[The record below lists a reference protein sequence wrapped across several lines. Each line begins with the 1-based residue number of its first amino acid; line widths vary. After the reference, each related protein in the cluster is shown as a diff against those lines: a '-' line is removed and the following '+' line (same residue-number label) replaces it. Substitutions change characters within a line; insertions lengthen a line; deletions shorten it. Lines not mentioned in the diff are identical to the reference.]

1 MPEVL
6 WTSDEIAAATGGEAL
21 GDPFEVSGLGIDTRT
36 LKLGELFVALVG
48 ERDGHDYLEA
58 AARAG
63 AAGALVSSPSPRS
76 GEGKEAL
83 PAVRVD
89 DTLRGLER
97 LAAAARDRS
106 PARRCAVTGSV
117 GKTSV
122 TQAIAAALRLA
133 GRSHAPVKS
142 FNNHIGVPLTLAA
155 LPRDAQFAV
164 FELGMNHAGEIAP
177 LSRLVRPHVAV
188 VTTVGPV
195 HVENFPDGEIG
206 VARAKAEVFEGLAPG
221 GVAVLNA
228 DEKWFELLADAARAA
243 GAKVLSFGRGEG
255 CDARLLSSLPLDGGG
270 TEGGGAR
277 SELGEAG
284 AGGRDA
290 ASDFHPDG
298 ADTPPS
304 LPFPHRGGRELTV
317 KLQGTELTFPIAQAG
332 AHWGPNSLAVLLAVE
347 ALGAP
352 VACALDA
359 LATFAPLA
367 GRGATRPVAVPGG
380 EITLVDESYNANPVS
395 MRAALDT
402 LAKAPPRRLAVLT
415 DMLELGPEAAR
426 HHAELAEPIRAA
438 DIAATYLAGPS
449 MRHLH
454 EALPQGRRGVWAHD
468 AAELAPAVLA
478 AIRPG
483 DTVMVK
489 GSNGSNAG
497 LIVKALVEAALPAGA
512 PL

>member
-6 WTSDEIAAATGGEAL
+6 WTSDEIAAATGGEAT
-21 GDPFEVSGLGIDTRT
+21 GAPFAVSGLGIDTRT
-36 LKLGELFVALVG
+36 LKAGELFVALVG
-48 ERDGHDYLEA
+48 ERDGHDYLDA
-58 AARAG
+58 AADAG
-63 AAGALVSSPSPRS
+63 AAGALVFSPPLR
-76 GEGKEAL
+76 GRRHHPL
-83 PAVRVD
+83 PCVRVD
-89 DTLRGLER
+89 ETLQGLQS

-106 PARRCAVTGSV
+106 PAQRCAVTGSV

-122 TQAIAAALRLA
+122 TQAIAAALKLA
-133 GRSHAPVKS
+133 GPSHAPVKS

-155 LPRDAQFAV
+155 LPCDARFAV
-164 FELGMNHAGEIAP
+164 FELGMNHAGEIGP

-195 HVENFPDGEIG
+195 HVENFPNGEIG

-228 DEKWFELLADAARAA
+228 DDTWFELLADTARAA
-243 GAKVLSFGRGEG
+243 GAKVLSFGRGAS
-255 CDARLLSSLPLDGGG
+255 CDAQLISFDREAPSTASRSPSPREGGSGATDAPPLEERAANP
-270 TEGGGAR
+270 TEGAYIHAR
-277 SELGEAG
+277 LH
-284 AGGRDA
+284 GRDL
-290 ASDFHPDG
+290 S
-298 ADTPPS
+298 
-304 LPFPHRGGRELTV
+304 
-317 KLQGTELTFPIAQAG
+317 FPIAQAG

-352 VACALDA
+352 VACALQA
-359 LATFAPLA
+359 LATFTPLA
-367 GRGATRPVAVPGG
+367 GRGAARHVSVPGG

-426 HHAELAEPIRAA
+426 HHAELAEPIRLA
-438 DIAATYLAGPS
+438 DITATYLAGPS

-454 EALPQGRRGVWAHD
+454 DALPQGRRGVWAYD

-478 AIRPG
+478 AVRPG

-489 GSNGSNAG
+489 GSNGSNAA
-497 LIVKALVEAALPAGA
+497 LIVKALVEAAPARGGLTPAGA
-512 PL
+512 QR

>member
-1 MPEVL
+1 MPEML
-6 WTSDEIAAATGGEAL
+6 WTSDEIAAATRGERL
-21 GDPFEVSGLGIDTRT
+21 GAPFEVSGLGIDTRT
-36 LKLGELFVALVG
+36 LKPGELFVALVG

-58 AARAG
+58 AAKAG
-63 AAGALVSSPSPRS
+63 AAGALVSSPPLRS
-76 GEGKEAL
+76 GKGEEQL
-83 PAVRVD
+83 PAVRIN
-89 DTLRGLER
+89 DTLRGLQR

-122 TQAIAAALRLA
+122 TQAIAAALKLA

-155 LPRDAQFAV
+155 LPRDARFAV
-164 FELGMNHAGEIAP
+164 FELGMNHAGEIGP

-228 DEKWFELLADAARAA
+228 DDTWFELLAEAARAA

-255 CDARLLSSLPLDGGG
+255 CDAQLINFEREAPSTASRSPSPKGEGSAALDAPPLGELAAKP
-270 TEGGGAR
+270 TEGAR
-277 SELGEAG
+277 IHARL
-284 AGGRDA
+284 
-290 ASDFHPDG
+290 H
-298 ADTPPS
+298 
-304 LPFPHRGGRELTV
+304 GRELS
-317 KLQGTELTFPIAQAG
+317 FPIAQSG

-426 HHAELAEPIRAA
+426 HHAELAEPIRLA

-454 EALPQGRRGVWAHD
+454 EALPQGRQGVWAHD

-478 AIRPG
+478 AVRPG

-489 GSNGSNAG
+489 GSNGSNAA
-497 LIVKALVEAALPAGA
+497 LIVKALVEAASTPTGA
-512 PL
+512 RV

>member
-1 MPEVL
+1 MPEAL
-6 WTSDEIAAATGGEAL
+6 WTSDEIATATGGESIGA
-21 GDPFEVSGLGIDTRT
+21 PFEVSGLAIDTRT
-36 LKLGELFVALVG
+36 LKPGDLFVALVG
-48 ERDGHDYLEA
+48 ERDGHDYLDA
-58 AARAG
+58 AADAG
-63 AAGALVSSPSPRS
+63 AAGALVSSPPHG
-76 GEGKEAL
+76 GEDTL

-117 GKTSV
+117 GKTGV
-122 TQAIAAALRLA
+122 TQAIAAALKLA

-155 LPRDAQFAV
+155 LPRDAPFAV
-164 FELGMNHAGEIAP
+164 FELGMNHAGEIGP
-177 LSRLVRPHVAV
+177 LSRLVSPHAAV

-206 VARAKAEVFEGLAPG
+206 VARAKAEVFEGLASG

-228 DEKWFELLADAARAA
+228 DDAWFELLADAARAA
-243 GAKVLSFGRGEG
+243 GAKVASFGRSDA
-255 CDARLLSSLPLDGGG
+255 CDAQLVSFEREAPSTASRSPSPSGGG
-270 TEGGGAR
+270 SVTLDAPPLGELAAKPTEGAR
-277 SELGEAG
+277 VHARLHGQPIS
-284 AGGRDA
+284 
-290 ASDFHPDG
+290 
-298 ADTPPS
+298 
-304 LPFPHRGGRELTV
+304 
-317 KLQGTELTFPIAQAG
+317 FPIAQSG

-352 VACALDA
+352 ISCALEA
-359 LATFAPLA
+359 LASFAPLA

-395 MRAALDT
+395 MRAALAT
-402 LAKAPPRRLAVLT
+402 LAQAPPRRIAVLT
-415 DMLELGPEAAR
+415 DMLELGAEAAR
-426 HHAELAEPIRAA
+426 HHAELAEPIRIA

-454 EALPQGRRGVWAHD
+454 EALPQGHRGVWAHD

-478 AIRPG
+478 AVRPG

-489 GSNGSNAG
+489 GSHGSRAS
-497 LIVKALVEAALPAGA
+497 LIVEALVQAAPPSSGA
-512 PL
+512 SR

>member
-6 WTSDEIAAATGGEAL
+6 WTSDEIVAATGGEAL
-21 GDPFEVSGLGIDTRT
+21 GAPFEVSGLGIDTRT
-36 LKLGELFVALVG
+36 LKPGDLFVALVG

-58 AARAG
+58 AAATG
-63 AAGALVSSPSPRS
+63 AAGALISSPPLRS
-76 GEGKEAL
+76 GGEEAL
-83 PAVRVD
+83 PCVRVN

-122 TQAIAAALRLA
+122 TQAIAAALKLA
-133 GRSHAPVKS
+133 GPSHAPVKS

-164 FELGMNHAGEIAP
+164 FELGMNHAGEIGP
-177 LSRLVRPHVAV
+177 LSRLVRPHVTV

-206 VARAKAEVFEGLAPG
+206 VARAKAEVFEGLDPG

-228 DEKWFELLADAARAA
+228 DDKWFELLADVAQAA
-243 GAKVLSFGRGEG
+243 GVKVLSFGRGEG
-255 CDARLLSSLPLDGGG
+255 CDAQLLAFVREPPSDRFAATSPRRGGSG
-270 TEGGGAR
+270 AAAISADAPPMGELAAQPTEGAR
-277 SELGEAG
+277 VTARL
-284 AGGRDA
+284 
-290 ASDFHPDG
+290 H
-298 ADTPPS
+298 
-304 LPFPHRGGRELTV
+304 GREIS
-317 KLQGTELTFPIAQAG
+317 FPIAQTG

-352 VACALDA
+352 VSCALEA
-359 LATFAPLA
+359 LASFAPLA
-367 GRGATRPVAVPGG
+367 GRGAARPLAVPGG

-415 DMLELGPEAAR
+415 DMLELGAEAAR
-426 HHAELAEPIRAA
+426 HHADLAEPIRAA

-454 EALPQGRRGVWAHD
+454 DALPQGRRGVWAHD

-478 AIRPG
+478 AVRPG

-489 GSNGSNAG
+489 GSNGSNAA
-497 LIVKALVEAALPAGA
+497 LIVKALVEAALTPPPEPLAGA
-512 PL
+512 AH